1 MNEEGVGFEWI
12 LKDARMRNCWKVIQI
27 KEHRCKAKN
36 MQSILWDTV
45 NGLIWLECSTEKSG
59 EISKNQ
65 VEVQLSCLDSVLQA
79 VGEQL
84 KGLDWEF
91 LIKLCGREVI
101 LALVWNMDLRG
112 KASCEDN

>member
-1 MNEEGVGFEWI
+1 
-12 LKDARMRNCWKVIQI
+12 
-27 KEHRCKAKN
+27 

-84 KGLDWEF
+84 KGLD
-91 LIKLCGREVI
+91 
-101 LALVWNMDLRG
+101 
-112 KASCEDN
+112 